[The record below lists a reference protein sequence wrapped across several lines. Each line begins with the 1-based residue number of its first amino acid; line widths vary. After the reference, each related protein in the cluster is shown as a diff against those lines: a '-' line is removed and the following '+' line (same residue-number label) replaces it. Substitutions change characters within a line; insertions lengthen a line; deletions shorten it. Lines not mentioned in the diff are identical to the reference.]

1 MGCNASCGSM
11 GSYWRTEVGERE
23 ATGEREAI
31 GERTVVMGDCDGCDA
46 ADGDLSWDIAGSTN
60 PAS

>member
-23 ATGEREAI
+23 APGEREAI
-31 GERTVVMGDCDGCDA
+31 GERTAVMGDCEGCGG
-46 ADGDLSWDIAGSTN
+46 ADGDLVWDVADATEAGS
-60 PAS
+60 